1 MVGSSPMLITRL
13 AGCECIV
20 SIDGDRGTID
30 RDCCKT
36 DNDLKGVIGL
46 SGGVLH
52 LNLEK
57 MTAHLLPPNSKTAK
71 DWRARQA
78 RKAKRDEARLTAESQ
93 LKRDAKE

>member
-46 SGGVLH
+46 SGGVLI
-52 LNLEK
+52 LGFS
-57 MTAHLLPPNSKTAK
+57 P
-71 DWRARQA
+71 
-78 RKAKRDEARLTAESQ
+78 
-93 LKRDAKE
+93 

>member
-30 RDCCKT
+30 RGTIDRDCCKT

-46 SGGVLH
+46 SGGALI
-52 LNLEK
+52 LRSS
-57 MTAHLLPPNSKTAK
+57 P
-71 DWRARQA
+71 
-78 RKAKRDEARLTAESQ
+78 
-93 LKRDAKE
+93 

>member
-46 SGGVLH
+46 SGGALI
-52 LNLEK
+52 LGFSPWWELELWS
-57 MTAHLLPPNSKTAK
+57 TERIRRHIASDLSGRREYSEL
-71 DWRARQA
+71 WV
-78 RKAKRDEARLTAESQ
+78 
-93 LKRDAKE
+93 